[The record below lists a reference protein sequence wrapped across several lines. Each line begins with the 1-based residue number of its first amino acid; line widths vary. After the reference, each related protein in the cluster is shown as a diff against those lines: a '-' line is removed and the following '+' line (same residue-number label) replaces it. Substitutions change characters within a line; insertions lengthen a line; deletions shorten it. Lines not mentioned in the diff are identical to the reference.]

1 MAARN
6 NKKQKS
12 ISSLLK
18 PYAGMVMLL
27 LLFALISN
35 GLNLWLPKI
44 IGNGI
49 DAFNAGHFSPKHF
62 ITLFSIAVSIIF
74 VFAYLQNVIQTFVSE
89 RVARDL
95 RTKLA
100 HKISGQTYN
109 WIEKANP
116 SRLLT
121 NLTADVDSIKLFV
134 SQAIVS
140 IASSLFIIIGV
151 TILLLTINWKL
162 ALAVIAVIPIIGVTF
177 FFVLKNVRKLFIKSR
192 EVMDWLNKVINES
205 IMGAALIRVVNA
217 QQIEYEKFIEANK
230 KALGFGLSI
239 L

>member
-1 MAARN
+1 MADKN
-6 NKKQKS
+6 KKKQKG

-18 PYAGMVMLL
+18 PYAGMVILL

-35 GLNLWLPKI
+35 GLNLMLPKI

-49 DAFNAGHFSPKHF
+49 DAFNTGHFSPKHF
-62 ITLFSIAVSIIF
+62 ITLFSVAVFVIF
-74 VFAYLQNVIQTFVSE
+74 VFAYLQNVIQTYVSE

-95 RTKLA
+95 RTRLA
-100 HKISGQTYN
+100 YRISGQTYS
-109 WIEKANP
+109 WIEKSNP

-151 TILLLTINWKL
+151 TIL
-162 ALAVIAVIPIIGVTF
+162 
-177 FFVLKNVRKLFIKSR
+177 
-192 EVMDWLNKVINES
+192 
-205 IMGAALIRVVNA
+205 
-217 QQIEYEKFIEANK
+217 
-230 KALGFGLSI
+230 
-239 L
+239 